1 MNTATETTTRY
12 YIWDVYNKQIVD
24 NMAFSTIREV
34 IAYGDR
40 KLIHFW
46 KDDPMLYTIREI

>member
-1 MNTATETTTRY
+1 MNTTTETTTRY

-46 KDDPMLYTIREI
+46 KDEPMLYTIREI